1 MTVEELMDLLGDLP
15 SDMEVRF
22 ASQPNYPFEYSID
35 GAVVVEVENK
45 RTGDSE
51 EILYLEEG
59 HQIGYLPGSVSE
71 ELGWR

>member
-1 MTVEELMDLLGDLP
+1 MTVQDLMDLLSELP

-35 GAVVVEVENK
+35 DAVVVEVENN
-45 RTGDSE
+45 RTGE
-51 EILYLEEG
+51 ETEILYLSEG
-59 HQIGYLPGSVSE
+59 RQIGYLPGSVSS